1 MTSLIS
7 ELRLMEILE
16 GKLCYTGDGELKT
29 RRVDGSMVM
38 EGMRILSGMRS
49 GFQKYIIMLILIF
62 FIYPLMLKVE

>member
-1 MTSLIS
+1 
-7 ELRLMEILE
+7 MEILE